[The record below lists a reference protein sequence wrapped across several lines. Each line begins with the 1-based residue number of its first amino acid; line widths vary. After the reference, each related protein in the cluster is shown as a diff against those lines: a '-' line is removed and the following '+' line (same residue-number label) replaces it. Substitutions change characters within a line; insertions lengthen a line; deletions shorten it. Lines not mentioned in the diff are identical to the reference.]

1 MTQPKVILLNCQRSG
16 ETGDALRRMLESA
29 DLHGVSLKNLPSG
42 ARGEL
47 RPEDLLD
54 ALPLEDAALLLL
66 LTPTDAGASGL
77 ARLLGAVRERTH
89 APVIVVGEEAEPD
102 RTLELL
108 RLGVADFITT
118 PLKKSEIL
126 PRIWR
131 QLERDARRSTPAQI
145 LLEKFSLKHFVGESP
160 AFLDEIN
167 KIPLVAGCDAG
178 VLISGETGTGKELC
192 ARAVH
197 YLSPRASKPF
207 IPVNCGAIPSELVE
221 NELFGHEREAF
232 TGATSAQAGLLQEAH
247 GGTLFLDEVDCLP
260 TLAQTKLLRFLQEKE
275 YRPLGSRKVRHAD
288 VRVIAA
294 ANCDFEAAVASGKL
308 RADLYYRL
316 NVIPLKLPA
325 LRERREDIPLLAR
338 HFLAR
343 SAARFN
349 KSLEGF
355 SAEAMQAL
363 VCHDWPGNV
372 RELENAVERAAVMC
386 AQRVVGACDLTMRG
400 PEAAPPRRSFR
411 EMKAQIV
418 AQFERTYLRELLV
431 THGGNITKAAET
443 AQKNR
448 RAFWQLLRKHRIDV
462 RDFKPDA
469 AWAARATQRGS

>member
-1 MTQPKVILLNCQRSG
+1 MTQPKIILLNCNHSG
-16 ETGDALRRMLESA
+16 ATGEALRLMLESA
-29 DLHGVSLKNLPSG
+29 GLHGVSLRQLPALAPGGLS
-42 ARGEL
+42 
-47 RPEDLLD
+47 PQDLLE
-54 ALPLEDAALLLL
+54 AVPREDAALLLL
-66 LTPTDAGASGL
+66 LTPSDSDAAAV
-77 ARLLGAVRERTH
+77 ARLLGALRERTR
-89 APVIVVGEEAEPD
+89 APLIVVNEETEPD

-131 QLERDARRSTPAQI
+131 QLERSALRASPAQA
-145 LLEKFSLKHFVGESP
+145 LLEKFGLKHFVGESP
-160 AFLDEIN
+160 AFLDEIG

-197 YLSPRASKPF
+197 YLSPRAAKPF
-207 IPVNCGAIPSELVE
+207 IPVNCGAIPQELVE

-232 TGATSAQAGLLQEAH
+232 TGATSAQAGLLQEAN

-260 TLAQTKLLRFLQEKE
+260 PLAQTKLLRFLQEKE
-275 YRPLGSRKVRHAD
+275 YRPLGSRKVRQAD

-316 NVIPLKLPA
+316 NVIPLKLPP

-343 SAARFN
+343 SAARFG

-386 AQRVVGACDLTMRG
+386 ARTVVQACDLTIRK
-400 PEAAPPRRSFR
+400 PDAAPPRRSFR

-431 THGGNITKAAET
+431 THDGNITKAAQT

-469 AWAARATQRGS
+469 A